1 MVQCEVIVAN
11 ASFGHAQLSVARPHT
26 CVNRGSRWAGALPP
40 ANQTQNRP
48 PPPPPAAWQVEA
60 AGGIIGAIS
69 ARRGQN
75 FAASGGAPQGRRGR
89 EHAASTD
96 CSTSAPRAPPPPG
109 RLATCR
115 AACCGASARHLSSSE
130 PLRSQNFRRLRRGAS
145 GRRGQALQSRMRLRS
160 TGLAAHVALAR
171 QSRSLHG
178 CCRSE
183 MRLHPRRRRQRL
195 ARVLAQ
201 RLVSHTSE
209 ASTSRNAAPVSMQSS
224 RQQRPLPQ
232 AAAAVAERAT
242 AEVCPGA
249 SDGGRGGPPCAAAVT
264 RGPSR
269 TVGGRHADRPP
280 TATQKLPSPSLPGS
294 GKKITSTH
302 QPRERVTRG
311 ADDR

>member
-75 FAASGGAPQGRRGR
+75 FAASGGAPQGRRGQ

-96 CSTSAPRAPPPPG
+96 CSTSAQRAPPPPC

-145 GRRGQALQSRMRLRS
+145 GRRGQALQSRMRPQHRTCGTRRS
-160 TGLAAHVALAR
+160 CAAKSKPPWLLPKRNEAASASAAAAAGPRARAETCIPHVR
-171 QSRSLHG
+171 GFHI
-178 CCRSE
+178 SE
-183 MRLHPRRRRQRL
+183 CGAGEHAVIAAAEAAAAGGGRRRRTRHGRSL
-195 ARVLAQ
+195 PGRE
-201 RLVSHTSE
+201 RRR
-209 ASTSRNAAPVSMQSS
+209 SR
-224 RQQRPLPQ
+224 R
-232 AAAAVAERAT
+232 AAV
-242 AEVCPGA
+242 CC
-249 SDGGRGGPPCAAAVT
+249 GRHAGAVT
-264 RGPSR
+264 HGRGPSR
-269 TVGGRHADRPP
+269 
-280 TATQKLPSPSLPGS
+280 
-294 GKKITSTH
+294 
-302 QPRERVTRG
+302 
-311 ADDR
+311 